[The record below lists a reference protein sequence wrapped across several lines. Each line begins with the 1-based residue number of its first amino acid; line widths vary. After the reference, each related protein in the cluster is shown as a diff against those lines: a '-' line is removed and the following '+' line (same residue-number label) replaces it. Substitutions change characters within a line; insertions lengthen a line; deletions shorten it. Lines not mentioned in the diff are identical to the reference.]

1 MQMHE
6 GDKCYRISD
15 TGTVEHSRA
24 ESRVQLGSL
33 GAGVAGWRGCEL
45 GCRMFSFRR

>member
-15 TGTVEHSRA
+15 TSIVDHSRS
-24 ESRVQLGSL
+24 ESRVQLVSL
-33 GAGVAGWRGCEL
+33 GGGGEGV
-45 GCRMFSFRR
+45 S